1 MPRRRRLIAPAL
13 ICALATAVVAGCG
26 QGDSGGGKPVLAR
39 KGDQSQAARSLG
51 FPGFATKNTTRVGG
65 ADATADAAAISLAVY
80 SGALTAARP
89 PAVALVGDS
98 DWQAGIAASVLMS
111 RPTRAPILLSSGDSV
126 PAASRDALS
135 SLKPLGSKQAGGAQ
149 LIRVGSVASPSGL
162 KTTAV
167 GSGNPFA
174 LAASIDRLH
183 ARAAG
188 KPSDRVMVVSGERP
202 EFAMPAAAWAA
213 KAGDPVL
220 YVTRDSVPPET
231 QAALKF
237 HQQPKIYLLGP
248 PDVVSAKVEKAL
260 AKLGT
265 VRRIAGSD
273 PITNAIAF
281 ARFSDGPFGWGVA
294 NPGHGLV
301 FASDSRP
308 LDAAAAAPLSATGKY
323 GPLLLV
329 EPGKLAPALIQYL
342 LDIQPGYDKDPVL
355 GVYNHGWLIG
365 DLATISL
372 TDQSRIDELL
382 EIVPVS
388 APAAPPTATP
398 PTATTK
404 TTPTPKPSQPKKTKT
419 TPTTKTTTLI
429 KPPPAPP
436 RVTR

>member
-1 MPRRRRLIAPAL
+1 MPHRRRLLAAAL
-13 ICALATAVVAGCG
+13 ICALATVVVGGCG
-26 QGDSGGGKPVLAR
+26 QDSGGGVKPVLAR

-65 ADATADAAAISLAVY
+65 ADATADAAAVALAVY
-80 SGALTAARP
+80 SGALPAARP
-89 PAVALVGDS
+89 PAVALIGDG

-111 RPTRAPILLSSGDSV
+111 APTRAPILLSSSDSL

-135 SLKPLGSKQAGGAQ
+135 SLKPLGSKRAGGAQ
-149 LIRVGSVASPSGL
+149 LIRVGSVASPAGL
-162 KTTAV
+162 KNTVIA
-167 GSGNPFA
+167 SGNPFA

-183 ARAAG
+183 ARATG

-231 QAALKF
+231 QAAIKF
-237 HQQPKIYLLGP
+237 HQQPKIYILGP
-248 PDVVSAKVEKAL
+248 PDVISSKVEKTL
-260 AKLGT
+260 RKLGT

-273 PITNAIAF
+273 AITNAIAF
-281 ARFSDGPFGWGVA
+281 ARFSDGPFGWGIT

-301 FASDSRP
+301 FASESRP

-329 EPGKLAPALIQYL
+329 EPGKLAPSLIQYL

-365 DLATISL
+365 DLSTISL
-372 TDQSRIDELL
+372 TDQSRIDALL

-388 APAAPPTATP
+388 APTQPPTATSP
-398 PTATTK
+398 GATK
-404 TTPTPKPSQPKKTKT
+404 TTPTSKPSQPKKTKT

-436 RVTR
+436 RITR

>member
-1 MPRRRRLIAPAL
+1 
-13 ICALATAVVAGCG
+13 
-26 QGDSGGGKPVLAR
+26 
-39 KGDQSQAARSLG
+39 
-51 FPGFATKNTTRVGG
+51 
-65 ADATADAAAISLAVY
+65 VY
-80 SGALTAARP
+80 SGALATARP
-89 PAVALVGDS
+89 PAVAIVGDG
-98 DWQAGIAASVLMS
+98 DWQAGIAAAVLMS
-111 RPTRAPILLSSGDSV
+111 NPTRAPILLSSGDSL

-135 SLKPLGSKQAGGAQ
+135 TLKPLGSKQAGGAQ
-149 LIRVGSVASPSGL
+149 LIRVGAVASPPGV
-162 KTTAV
+162 KATAI
-167 GSGNPFA
+167 GAGNPFA
-174 LAASIDRLH
+174 LAAAIDRLH

-202 EFAMPAAAWAA
+202 EYAMPAAAWAA

-248 PDVVSAKVEKAL
+248 PDVISAKVEKVL
-260 AKLGT
+260 RKSGT
-265 VRRIAGSD
+265 VRRIAGAD
-273 PITNAIAF
+273 AITNAIAF
-281 ARFSDGPFGWGVA
+281 ARFSDGPFGWGIT

-301 FASDSRP
+301 FTSESRP

-329 EPGKLAPALIQYL
+329 TPGKLAPSLIQYL

-365 DLATISL
+365 DLSMISL
-372 TDQSRIDELL
+372 TDQSRIDALL

-388 APAAPPTATP
+388 APPQAPTSPPGAPTK
-398 PTATTK
+398 K
-404 TTPTPKPSQPKKTKT
+404 TTPKTSKSKQTKTK
-419 TPTTKTTTLI
+419 PTTKTTTLI

-436 RVTR
+436 RITR